1 MSHLLLLAG
10 DILEGKTSLETAAS
24 NVIKGIFFPSD
35 QDTRDVEIYVPKLCV
50 MCGKLVP
57 TNPYI

>member
-1 MSHLLLLAG
+1 MLLAG
-10 DILEGKTSLETAAS
+10 DILEGKTSPETAAS

-57 TNPYI
+57 TNHYI